1 MSAESCGKPSSQR
14 ESSSSKSVNSS
25 DAIRENL
32 ASVTH
37 KLVVMSGKGGVGKST
52 VAVNLAVTLARTGST
67 VGLLDADMHGPS
79 VPKLLGVP
87 NLPLSTNDRGRIV
100 PLHVPPGLKVI
111 SIAFLLGNRDAPVIW
126 RGPVK
131 MGAIKQFLE
140 EVEWGKLDYLIVDLP
155 PGTGDEP
162 LSVAQLIPSP
172 DGAIVVTT
180 PQDVALLS
188 VRKSIN
194 FAKAVKLP
202 IVGVIENMAGLTC
215 PHCGKVINVFGDGGP
230 EKAAKDMKVPF
241 LGSLPLSPAVAR
253 SGDDGRPFMMSADDC
268 VAKDFGAIID
278 KIVKSIER
286 PKR

>member
-1 MSAESCGKPSSQR
+1 MSAESCSKSNGQGG
-14 ESSSSKSVNSS
+14 SSSAKGAN
-25 DAIRENL
+25 APNMIKENL
-32 ASVTH
+32 ASVKH

-52 VAVNLAVTLARTGST
+52 VAVNLAVSLVKRGCT
-67 VGLLDADMHGPS
+67 VGLLDADIHGPS

-87 NLPLSTNDRGRIV
+87 NLPLSTNDAGRIM
-100 PLHVPPGLKVI
+100 PMHVPPGLKVI
-111 SIAFLLGNRDAPVIW
+111 SMAFLLGNRDAPVIW

-140 EVEWGKLDYLIVDLP
+140 EVEWGRLDYLIVDLP

-172 DGAIVVTT
+172 DGAVIVTT

-202 IVGVIENMAGLTC
+202 VIGIVENMAGLTC
-215 PHCGKVINVFGDGGP
+215 PYCGKSISVFGDGGP
-230 EKAAKDMKVPF
+230 QQAAKEMDIPF
-241 LGSLPLSPAVAR
+241 LGSLPLSPAITKYGDAGEPFVSVSNLGVAEV
-253 SGDDGRPFMMSADDC
+253 FEQ
-268 VAKDFGAIID
+268 ITE
-278 KIVKSIER
+278 KIVESIEKS
-286 PKR
+286 KR